1 MSGRRTYSTPH
12 PSARG
17 GWIVV
22 AEDEAT
28 LRRVRG
34 DPDVRVVALL
44 PATWRAAGD
53 ALGRELTND
62 ERQRITRILE
72 LWGPLIH
79 DVERER
85 VSREDRIATLRG
97 FAAGAD
103 ARAFND
109 CDDGTRA
116 LLLTA
121 LLALGIRDTTRLHPP
136 ALDDTVRAARLI
148 LDALEGATG
157 DFAEYVHA
165 ALPSAA
171 GRPHSTLGELLRTL
185 MKVWHD
191 LGGRDTS
198 YATKQSATT
207 GQRHAPGNV
216 RFVAA
221 FLAAI
226 GQTKSLRQ
234 VGALLTAH
242 VPRQGR

>member
-44 PATWRAAGD
+44 PATWQAAEN
-53 ALGRELTND
+53 ALGRALTAD
-62 ERQRITRILE
+62 ERQRIGNILT
-72 LWGPLIH
+72 LYGPLIH
-79 DVERER
+79 DAERER

-97 FAAGAD
+97 FATGAD
-103 ARAFND
+103 ARAFDD

-116 LLLTA
+116 LLTTA
-121 LLALGIRDTTRLHPP
+121 LLELGIRNVARLAAPSR
-136 ALDDTVRAARLI
+136 DDVARAAKHL

-157 DFAEYVHA
+157 ALAEYVHA
-165 ALPSAA
+165 SLPSAA
-171 GRPHSTLGELLRTL
+171 GRPHSALGGLLRAL
-185 MKVWHD
+185 MQAWHD